1 MNSIG
6 RMHHNTP
13 QELIEEFLR
22 NGGKITVCPPGERT
36 EEIEYTSGF
45 YGKKKKKVVD
55 EDVEIEV
62 EIDND
67 DEES

>member
-1 MNSIG
+1 MNTVG
-6 RMHHNTP
+6 RMHLNTP

-22 NGGKITVCPPGERT
+22 KGGKITICPPGERT
-36 EEIEYTSGF
+36 EDIEYISGF
-45 YGKKKKKVVD
+45 YGKRKAKKV

-62 EIDND
+62 EPTD